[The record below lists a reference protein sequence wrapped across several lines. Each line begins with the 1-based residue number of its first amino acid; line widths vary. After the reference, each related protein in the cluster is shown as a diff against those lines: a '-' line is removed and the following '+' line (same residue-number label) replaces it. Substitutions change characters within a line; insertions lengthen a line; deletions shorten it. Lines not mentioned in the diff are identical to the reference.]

1 MSMVNEHTLV
11 VGLLS
16 ETASAYELTVLQEM
30 RALGAQTLALTE
42 HPVAEQEVDYQVC
55 FSSGLAESQRSVLY
69 LPVLQLMGYYRALAN
84 GQNPDQ
90 PHNLTAVIVLETSNE
105 R

>member
-1 MSMVNEHTLV
+1 MSTHW
-11 VGLLS
+11 LS
-16 ETASAYELTVLQEM
+16 VYSQRPLAVLQEM

-55 FSSGLAESQRSVLY
+55 FRSGLAESQRSVLY
-69 LPVLQLMGYYRALAN
+69 LPVLQLLGYYRALAN

-90 PHNLTAVIVLETSNE
+90 PHNLTAVIVLETSKE